1 MCFPFKLEYSITFP
15 AAGKC
20 ELGTKRA
27 SWRRP
32 EDAGRKERGRGS
44 STRPTAEPV
53 AWTTQGQSPCSLQN
67 AEFSRQTCPRHNH
80 TGLGR
85 RNPRYFRQSTPSQCL
100 TLTEQNNVP
109 PGNQLF
115 AFWMLK
121 TNLEWQ
127 AQKPNISK
135 LMGLSQRFLKK
146 DTQISGKETSLFFW
160 HGSQKKKKKGNIPIL
175 TTNRVYPEYNLHVFN
190 VCTNLSVDLTECLV

>member
-1 MCFPFKLEYSITFP
+1 MRFSLKGCAFLLNSSIQLP
-15 AAGKC
+15 SQPQGSV
-20 ELGTKRA
+20 
-27 SWRRP
+27 SWGPSVRP

-53 AWTTQGQSPCSLQN
+53 ARTTQGQSPCSLQN

-160 HGSQKKKKKGNIPIL
+160 HGSQKKKKKEISL
-175 TTNRVYPEYNLHVFN
+175 F
-190 VCTNLSVDLTECLV
+190 

>member
-53 AWTTQGQSPCSLQN
+53 ARTTQGQSPCSLQN

-160 HGSQKKKKKGNIPIL
+160 HGSQKKKKRK
-175 TTNRVYPEYNLHVFN
+175 YPYFN
-190 VCTNLSVDLTECLV
+190 HK